1 MNQRQTHRRVT
12 RLAGVGLLLALL
24 GTIACGS
31 PKYVRDTEEPRLDEY
46 TMSLSFDRKDLERLY
61 DENIK
66 KMLSSSV
73 AQSWERQARSGVAPV
88 VAIFP
93 MRNETSEHLGTQ
105 LDSLLSKF
113 ETDLVNKSSA
123 SVVSHENQPDLI
135 AEIKRQ
141 QSDAYDPQRL
151 AHFGRQL
158 GAQFFVTG
166 KVYDVA
172 DRQRKERRVQYF
184 MFVQVI
190 EVETGEIRWQNESSL
205 TKGLIR

>member
-1 MNQRQTHRRVT
+1 MNQRQTHQRFT
-12 RLAGVGLLLALL
+12 RLVGVGLLLALF
-24 GTIACGS
+24 GTMACGS
-31 PKYVRDTEEPRLDEY
+31 PKYVRDTDEPRLDEY
-46 TMSLSFDRKDLERLY
+46 TMSLAFDRKDLDRLY
-61 DENIK
+61 DDNIK
-66 KMLSSSV
+66 ELLRSSV
-73 AQSWERQARSGVAPV
+73 AKSWERQAASSVAPV

-93 MRNETSEHLGTQ
+93 MRNETSEHIGSQ
-105 LDSLLSKF
+105 LDTLLSKF

-123 SVVSHENQPDLI
+123 AIVSHENQPDLI

-151 AHFGRQL
+151 ARYGRQL

-172 DRQRKERRVQYF
+172 ERVRDQRRVQYF

-190 EVETGEIRWQNESSL
+190 EVETGQIRWQNKSSL